1 MSRTHNEFVTL
12 YCNVCG
18 SAFHPKYGRELSARH
33 CSNECRYKPYS
44 DRRYILRAR
53 ISASV
58 RIENG
63 CWIWTGS
70 KNSLGYGFIRVGT
83 HSVRAHRASYEAFRE
98 PIPDGLLVCHRCDS
112 PSCVNPEH
120 LFLGTNKDN
129 SADMA
134 FKGRAGGGGH
144 LRGEK
149 HPRSKLTL
157 DQAREIKAST
167 APIKEVAAMYGV
179 SKSLVRGIKVGTHW
193 PDA

>member
-98 PIPDGLLVCHRCDS
+98 PS
-112 PSCVNPEH
+112 
-120 LFLGTNKDN
+120 
-129 SADMA
+129 
-134 FKGRAGGGGH
+134 
-144 LRGEK
+144 
-149 HPRSKLTL
+149 LTDYWFATGATAL
-157 DQAREIKAST
+157 HAST
-167 APIKEVAAMYGV
+167 PNTCFWGQTRTTARTWPLKGEREGAAICAERNTRAP
-179 SKSLVRGIKVGTHW
+179 S
-193 PDA
+193 